1 MGRGVA
7 YGQKSQ
13 RDIQQLHVLL
23 SLEGR
28 AGWAA
33 AGAFSCRATVTTAAV
48 QGSKA
53 VCRFGVTVYFGSQW

>member
-13 RDIQQLHVLL
+13 RDVQPVHVLL
-23 SLEGR
+23 SLERR

-33 AGAFSCRATVTTAAV
+33 TGALSCRETVTTAAV
-48 QGSKA
+48 QGSKVA
-53 VCRFGVTVYFGSQW
+53 CRFGVTVYFGSQW